1 MKIKIGDKVTW
12 NGSEGELSCNR
23 YGIVSKIIRNTAFIC
38 NSILGDKLR
47 KVPMNRLK
55 KIK

>member
-12 NGSEGELSCNR
+12 DGCEGELSCNR
-23 YGIVSKIIRNTAFIC
+23 YGIVSKIVRNTAFIS

-47 KVPMNRLK
+47 KVPINRVR